1 MNIMKKEN
9 LINWEDMQKEMFTT
23 EELKE
28 IDIKIKQRIALRQ
41 MKELREKYG
50 YSQNTLSV
58 KSGIPRS
65 TISKIET
72 GKRNVSIA
80 KLVQIANALDR
91 DLEIRFV
98 KRKK

>member
-1 MNIMKKEN
+1 MKKKN
-9 LINWEDMQKEMFTT
+9 LITREKYIKKNFTSEDV
-23 EELKE
+23 KE
-28 IDIKIKQRIALRQ
+28 IERVANQRIALRE

-50 YSQNTLSV
+50 YSQDTLSI

-72 GKRNVSIA
+72 GKRNVSIS

>member
-1 MNIMKKEN
+1 MKTEKLITIEEYIDKN
-9 LINWEDMQKEMFTT
+9 LTD
-23 EELKE
+23 EEKCVVN
-28 IDIKIKQRIALRQ
+28 KIAKQRIALRE

-50 YSQNTLSV
+50 YTQHTLSI

-72 GKRNVSIA
+72 GKRNVSIE
-80 KLVQIANALDR
+80 KLVQIADALGR

-98 KRKK
+98 SRKK

>member
-1 MNIMKKEN
+1 MR
-9 LINWEDMQKEMFTT
+9 KEMFSQN
-23 EELKE
+23 ELEKLDLE
-28 IDIKIKQRIALRQ
+28 AKQRIALRE

-50 YSQNTLSV
+50 YSQNTLSI

-72 GKRNVSIA
+72 GKRNVSIE
-80 KLVQIANALDR
+80 KLVQIADALGR

-98 KRKK
+98 RRKK